1 MAGAGKS
8 TVGRELANILNFR
21 LIDSDVLI
29 EEQQGKSLQKIL
41 DDEGYIRLREIENS
55 VLKNLHF
62 KEIILSTGG
71 SAIYSDEAMKHIQQN
86 SKVIFLD
93 VSFNKILE
101 RVPSF
106 HDRGFTKAP
115 SQSIEDAFEERQELY
130 KKYSQHIVSNTEDLP
145 RVQKHSLSRHMAR
158 NPPSTGSSIPVIYED
173 SSLARNRFA

>member
-1 MAGAGKS
+1 MKNSISLIGMAGAGKS

-21 LIDSDVLI
+21 LIDSDTLI

-71 SAIYSDEAMKHIQQN
+71 SAVYSDEAMKHIQQN

-93 VSFNKILE
+93 VSFKKILE

-106 HDRGFTKAP
+106 HDRGFAKAP

-130 KKYSQHIVSNTEDLP
+130 NKYSHHIVSNTEDL
-145 RVQKHSLSRHMAR
+145 HSCVSR
-158 NPPSTGSSIPVIYED
+158 IVE
-173 SSLARNRFA
+173 LL

>member
-1 MAGAGKS
+1 MKNSISLIGMAGVGKS

-71 SAIYSDEAMKHIQQN
+71 SAVYSDEAMKHIQQN

-93 VSFNKILE
+93 VSFSEILK

-106 HDRGFTKAP
+106 HDRGFAKAP

-130 KKYSQHIVSNTEDLP
+130 NKYSHHIVSNSKDL
-145 RVQKHSLSRHMAR
+145 HSCVSKIIEL
-158 NPPSTGSSIPVIYED
+158 
-173 SSLARNRFA
+173 L

>member
-1 MAGAGKS
+1 MKNSISLIGMAGAGKS

-93 VSFNKILE
+93 VSLNEILE

-106 HDRGFTKAP
+106 HDRGFAKAP

-130 KKYSQHIVSNTEDLP
+130 NKYSHHIVSNTEDL
-145 RVQKHSLSRHMAR
+145 HSCVSR
-158 NPPSTGSSIPVIYED
+158 IVE
-173 SSLARNRFA
+173 LL

>member
-1 MAGAGKS
+1 MKNSISLIGMAGAGKS

-62 KEIILSTGG
+62 KETILSTGG
-71 SAIYSDEAMKHIQQN
+71 SAVYSDEAMKHIQQN

-106 HDRGFTKAP
+106 HDRGFAKAP

-130 KKYSQHIVSNTEDLP
+130 NKYSHHIVSNTEDL
-145 RVQKHSLSRHMAR
+145 HSCVSR
-158 NPPSTGSSIPVIYED
+158 IVE
-173 SSLARNRFA
+173 LL

>member
-1 MAGAGKS
+1 MKNSISLIGMAGAGKS

-71 SAIYSDEAMKHIQQN
+71 SAVYSDEAMKHIQQN

-93 VSFNKILE
+93 VSLNEILE

-106 HDRGFTKAP
+106 HDRGFAKAP

-130 KKYSQHIVSNTEDLP
+130 NKYSHHIVSNTEDL
-145 RVQKHSLSRHMAR
+145 HSCVSR
-158 NPPSTGSSIPVIYED
+158 IVE
-173 SSLARNRFA
+173 LL

>member
-1 MAGAGKS
+1 MKNSISLIGMAGAGKS

-41 DDEGYIRLREIENS
+41 DEEGYIRLREIENS

-71 SAIYSDEAMKHIQQN
+71 SAVYSDEAMKHIQQN

-93 VSFNKILE
+93 VSFIEILK

-106 HDRGFTKAP
+106 NDRGFAKAP

-130 KKYSQHIVSNTEDLP
+130 KKYSQHIVSNTEDL
-145 RVQKHSLSRHMAR
+145 HSCVSKIVEL
-158 NPPSTGSSIPVIYED
+158 
-173 SSLARNRFA
+173 L

>member
-1 MAGAGKS
+1 MKNSISLIGMAGAGKS

-71 SAIYSDEAMKHIQQN
+71 SAVYSDEAMKHIQQN

-93 VSFNKILE
+93 VSFNEILE
-101 RVPSF
+101 RVPNF
-106 HDRGFTKAP
+106 HERGFAKAP

-130 KKYSQHIVSNTEDLP
+130 NKYSHHIVSNSEDL
-145 RVQKHSLSRHMAR
+145 HSCVSKIVEL
-158 NPPSTGSSIPVIYED
+158 
-173 SSLARNRFA
+173 L

>member
-1 MAGAGKS
+1 MKNSISLIGMAGAGKS

-71 SAIYSDEAMKHIQQN
+71 SAVYSDEAMKHIQQN

-93 VSFNKILE
+93 VSFGEILE

-106 HDRGFTKAP
+106 HDRGFAKAP

-130 KKYSQHIVSNTEDLP
+130 NKYSHHIVSNTEDL
-145 RVQKHSLSRHMAR
+145 HSCVSKIVEL
-158 NPPSTGSSIPVIYED
+158 
-173 SSLARNRFA
+173 L

>member
-1 MAGAGKS
+1 MKNSISLIGMAGAGKS

-55 VLKNLHF
+55 VLKNLQF

-71 SAIYSDEAMKHIQQN
+71 SAVYSYEAMKHIQQN

-93 VSFNKILE
+93 VSFNEILE

-106 HDRGFTKAP
+106 HDRGFAKAP

-130 KKYSQHIVSNTEDLP
+130 NKYSHHIVSNTEDL
-145 RVQKHSLSRHMAR
+145 HSCVSKIVEL
-158 NPPSTGSSIPVIYED
+158 
-173 SSLARNRFA
+173 L

>member
-1 MAGAGKS
+1 MKNSISLIGMAGAGKS

-41 DDEGYIRLREIENS
+41 DDEGYIRLREIESS

-62 KEIILSTGG
+62 KETILSTGG
-71 SAIYSDEAMKHIQQN
+71 SAVYSDEAMKHIQQN

-106 HDRGFTKAP
+106 HDRGFAKAP

-130 KKYSQHIVSNTEDLP
+130 NKYSHHIVSNTEDL
-145 RVQKHSLSRHMAR
+145 HSCVSR
-158 NPPSTGSSIPVIYED
+158 IVE
-173 SSLARNRFA
+173 LL

>member
-1 MAGAGKS
+1 MKNSISLIGMAGAGKS

-21 LIDSDVLI
+21 LIDSDTLI

-71 SAIYSDEAMKHIQQN
+71 SAVYSDEAMKHIQQN

-93 VSFNKILE
+93 VSLNEILE

-106 HDRGFTKAP
+106 HDRGFAKAP

-130 KKYSQHIVSNTEDLP
+130 NKYSHHIVSNTEDL
-145 RVQKHSLSRHMAR
+145 HSCVSR
-158 NPPSTGSSIPVIYED
+158 IVE
-173 SSLARNRFA
+173 LL

>member
-1 MAGAGKS
+1 MKNSISLIGMAGAGKS

-21 LIDSDVLI
+21 LIDSDTLI

-71 SAIYSDEAMKHIQQN
+71 SAVYSDEAMKHIQQN

-93 VSFNKILE
+93 VSFGEILE

-106 HDRGFTKAP
+106 HDRGFAKAP

-130 KKYSQHIVSNTEDLP
+130 NKYSHHIVSNTEDL
-145 RVQKHSLSRHMAR
+145 HSCVSKIVEL
-158 NPPSTGSSIPVIYED
+158 
-173 SSLARNRFA
+173 L

>member
-1 MAGAGKS
+1 MKNSISLIGMAGAGKS

-41 DDEGYIRLREIENS
+41 DDEGYIKLREIENS
-55 VLKNLHF
+55 VIKNLHF

-71 SAIYSDEAMKHIQQN
+71 SAVYSDEAMKHIEQN

-93 VSFNKILE
+93 VPFSEILK

-106 HDRGFTKAP
+106 LDRGFAKSP
-115 SQSIEDAFEERQELY
+115 SQSVEDAFKERQKLY
-130 KKYSQHIVSNTEDLP
+130 KKYSHHVVRNTEDL
-145 RVQKHSLSRHMAR
+145 HSCVSKIIEL
-158 NPPSTGSSIPVIYED
+158 
-173 SSLARNRFA
+173 L

>member
-1 MAGAGKS
+1 MKNSISLIGMAGAGKS

-29 EEQQGKSLQKIL
+29 EEQQRKSLQKIL

-71 SAIYSDEAMKHIQQN
+71 SAVYSDEAMKHIQQN

-93 VSFNKILE
+93 VSLNEILE

-106 HDRGFTKAP
+106 HDRGFAKAP

-130 KKYSQHIVSNTEDLP
+130 NKYSHHIVSNSEDL
-145 RVQKHSLSRHMAR
+145 HSCVSKIVEL
-158 NPPSTGSSIPVIYED
+158 
-173 SSLARNRFA
+173 L